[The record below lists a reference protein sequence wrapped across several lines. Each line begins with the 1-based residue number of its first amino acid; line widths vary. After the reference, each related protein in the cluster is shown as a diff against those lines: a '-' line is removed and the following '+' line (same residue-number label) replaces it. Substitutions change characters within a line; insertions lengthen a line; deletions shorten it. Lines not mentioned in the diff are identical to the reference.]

1 MKIAIIG
8 RNEILYR
15 TMEKIVEKGH
25 QVPLI
30 ITAKEAPEYTKKT
43 SDFEIFARNINAEF
57 VFSPKIN
64 DSEII
69 SRIKNL
75 GQIDIAISMNYPGI
89 IEQQALNCFNLGV
102 LNAHGGDLPKYRG
115 NACQAWAI
123 INGEDKIGLCIH
135 KMVAGELDSGNIILK
150 EYLSIDLNTKIYRVH
165 EWMSDR
171 IPEMMIKA
179 ANILLETPDYC
190 LERQSR
196 DLKDALRCYPRK
208 PEDGKIDWQ
217 QSNIDILRL
226 INASSEPYQG
236 AFCLYNGSIVR
247 VWDAAVCCDSE
258 NYLAVRGQVLKIN
271 KDDGS
276 IIVATGEGKIL
287 IKEIEINNSR
297 GVPSNYIKSLRD
309 RLT

>member
-247 VWDAAVCCDSE
+247 VWDAAICCDSE